1 MNRAS
6 PNGERR
12 AYQPS
17 MPATWWLKKGS
28 YFLFMMRE
36 FSSIFIAAFV
46 LLFMYELFL
55 LSEGARTYE
64 QFRESLRQ
72 PGYVTF
78 FVIAFLF
85 AIYHTIT
92 WFGAASKIQVVRLG
106 SWKMPPAM
114 VTGGAIAGWLA
125 VSVAI
130 ALVYRMG

>member
-6 PNGERR
+6 PNGERKV
-12 AYQPS
+12 YQPS

-55 LSEGARTYE
+55 LSKGAPTYG

-78 FVIAFLF
+78 FAIAFLF

-114 VTGGAIAGWLA
+114 VTGGAIVGWLA

-130 ALVYRMG
+130 ALVYLMG